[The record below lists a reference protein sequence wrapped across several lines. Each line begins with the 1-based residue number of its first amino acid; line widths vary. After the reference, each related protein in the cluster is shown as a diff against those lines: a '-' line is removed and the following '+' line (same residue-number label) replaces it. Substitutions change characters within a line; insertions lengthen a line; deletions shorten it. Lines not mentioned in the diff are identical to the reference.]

1 MARKKTTDPLSFDF
15 GFNKKPRKR
24 PSGKR
29 TEAQKRGYQL
39 YFGKGA
45 KKK

>member
-1 MARKKTTDPLSFDF
+1 MAKKKSGGALDFNF
-15 GFNKKPRKR
+15 GFNKAPRKR

-29 TEAQKRGYQL
+29 TEAQKRGYAL
-39 YFGKGA
+39 YFGKG

>member
-1 MARKKTTDPLSFDF
+1 MAKKQPADPLSFDF
-15 GFNKKPRKR
+15 GLNRKPRKR

-29 TEAQKRGYQL
+29 TAAQREAYKR
-39 YFGKGA
+39 YFGGG